1 MSNHLQFEHEMLV
14 ANAGSGKTYALTTRI
29 IRLLLAGVAMDEIAA
44 LTFTRKSAGEFLDEL
59 LMRLAE
65 AASNPEKLRALAK
78 ATDAPGLSAAD
89 CCRALKHI
97 IDHFGRLGLSTIDSF
112 FARIARQ
119 FPLESGLPE
128 EFAIADSAS
137 LASARE
143 RALARSFA
151 IGSVGDRGLAEMI
164 EQCRQISR
172 KNGERNVFGILLD
185 QIDTLH
191 QRYLET
197 PPGCTWGDTA
207 AIWQGRTPPF
217 HDAPDLSEAIDAF
230 ERVARATNPDLSEEA
245 LAYLDEN
252 LDALRQ
258 LEPGQAWSQ
267 GIKKFAEQKLSSE
280 PKSGQ
285 LQLTRKKT
293 GWLELT
299 PKVRTA
305 RKALADALFADVL
318 RQFLERAQGLHRFVQ
333 QYESVYSELVRGAG
347 LISFADITTLLA
359 ERAADDDT
367 IDALDWRTQ
376 VAYRIDQRFDH
387 WLLDEFQDTSRVQ
400 WTILKTFID
409 EVLMDGAAQRSFFY
423 VGDTKQAI
431 YGWRGGDAELFR
443 EIFEYYDNI
452 QEAAPLTDSWRSTEP
467 VIEMV
472 NTVFGAMDAIAQ
484 ELKLPSSTVARWEA
498 GWNRHTVAEPIRE
511 GIGYAAW
518 HPVPESDEDDTPPQ
532 HAEVRRII
540 EEVDPIGRRIEC
552 AVLLRQNKDA
562 AELAAYLQSAGIPVA
577 IEGKSNPCTDN
588 PLGSAVLS
596 ALRAAAHP
604 ADSLAAAIAQGLPC
618 AAAWGLD
625 DLEGFRTKT
634 LQSIAEHGYA
644 HTLQSWID
652 LAFGQ
657 KPEARSQKLDH
668 KTPTSH
674 SPLSTLH
681 SQSELFLLS
690 RGETLLATAEHF
702 DASNRAGDGIDA
714 FIASVEAAE
723 VQEAEAT
730 QAIRIMTVHQSKGLG
745 FEMVIVSGLD
755 KTAHSRTADELVLGP
770 DRKYPRWGMLLPRK
784 DIAEADPVLRE
795 QAERLDAEA
804 KTNELCGAYVALTRA
819 KRALYVVSDELKEKS
834 RATHFGRHLQLSLDD
849 GWAQGDAEWYL
860 SAYPALGKSSSTST
874 SSS

>member
-1 MSNHLQFEHEMLV
+1 MSNHLQFQHEMLV

-29 IRLLLAGVAMDEIAA
+29 IRLLLAGVAMDQIAA

-59 LMRLAE
+59 LVRLAE
-65 AASNPEKLRALAK
+65 AASDPKKLRALAETIETPDLTP
-78 ATDAPGLSAAD
+78 AQ
-89 CCRALKHI
+89 CCRLLKHI

-112 FARIARQ
+112 FARIVRQ

-151 IGSVGDRGLAEMI
+151 VGSEGDRGLAEMI

-172 KNGERNVFGILLD
+172 KNGERNVFGMLLD

-197 PPGCTWGDTA
+197 PPDCTWGDPST
-207 AIWQGRTPPF
+207 IWKGHTPPF
-217 HDAPDLSEAIDAF
+217 HDAPDVGEAINAF
-230 ERVARATNPDLSEEA
+230 ERVARATNPDLSAEA

-267 GIKKFAEQKLSSE
+267 IVKKFVEQKLSSE

-299 PKVRTA
+299 PDVRTT
-305 RKALADALFADVL
+305 RKALADALYADVL
-318 RQFLERAQGLHRFVQ
+318 RQFLERAQGLHRFIR

-347 LISFADITTLLA
+347 FISFADITNLLA
-359 ERAADDDT
+359 ERAADGDT

-376 VAYRIDQRFDH
+376 VAYRIDQHFDH

-409 EVLMDGAAQRSFFY
+409 EVLMDDAGQRSFFY

-443 EIFEYYDNI
+443 EIFAYYDSI
-452 QEAAPLTDSWRSTEP
+452 HEAPPLTDSWRSTEP

-472 NTVFGAMDAIAQ
+472 NTVFGEMGAFAD
-484 ELKLPSSTVARWEA
+484 ELKLPAATIERWEA
-498 GWNRHTVAEPIRE
+498 GWNEHSVAEPKR
-511 GIGYAAW
+511 GLTGYAAW
-518 HPVPESDEDDTPPQ
+518 HPVASDSDDDTPPQ

-540 EEVDPIGRRIEC
+540 EAVDPIGKDIEC

-596 ALRAAAHP
+596 ALRAVAHP
-604 ADSLAAAIAQGLPC
+604 ADSLSSAIAQGLPC
-618 AAAWGLD
+618 ATVWGIN
-625 DLEGFRTKT
+625 DLERFRAKA
-634 LQSIAEHGYA
+634 LQSIAEQGYA
-644 HTLQSWID
+644 KTLQEWIR
-652 LAFGQ
+652 LALNS
-657 KPEARSQKLDH
+657 PSAIR
-668 KTPTSH
+668 H
-674 SPLSTLH
+674 SPSI
-681 SQSELFLLS
+681 EPFLQS
-690 RGETLLATAEHF
+690 RGEILLATAEHF
-702 DASNRAGDGIDA
+702 DASDRAGDGIDA
-714 FIASVEAAE
+714 FIAAVEAAE

-730 QAIRIMTVHQSKGLG
+730 EAIRIMTVHQSKGLG

-755 KTAHSRTADELVLGP
+755 KTSRSRAADELVLGP
-770 DRKYPRWGMLLPRK
+770 DHKDIQWGMLLPRK

-795 QAERLDAEA
+795 QAERLDAES

-819 KRALYVVSDELKEKS
+819 KRAIYVVSGELKEKS
-834 RATHFGRHLQLSLDD
+834 RAAHFGRHLQLSLDN

-860 SAYPALGKSSSTST
+860 TAYPALGKSSSTST